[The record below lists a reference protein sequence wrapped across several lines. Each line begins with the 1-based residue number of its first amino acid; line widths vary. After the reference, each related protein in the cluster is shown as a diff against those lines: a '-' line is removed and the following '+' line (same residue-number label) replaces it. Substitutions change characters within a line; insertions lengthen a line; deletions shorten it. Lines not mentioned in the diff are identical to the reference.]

1 MGVRMAVELGTA
13 YVSILPSTKGFPA
26 AMRDLLGKS
35 IPKQGDQAGQ
45 TLGQRMSSTASK
57 WLKRGIAAGGVA
69 AGAAAGVALASGF
82 KNAVAR
88 QNSQKVLT
96 GLYGSAK
103 DATAVMKDLRNVSK
117 SSPLD
122 YESYLKAAE
131 SLAYAGVEGK
141 DATGTLKN
149 VGKAIVAAGGDS
161 TKLDQAMG
169 GVMKAVNN
177 GGIAMMDSLSM
188 ISESG
193 VPILS
198 GLSEKFGKP
207 IDQIKKMAS
216 EGKINITD
224 VMDVMQNGTGETF
237 QKMMKAGD
245 AASQSFGNQWKIAKD
260 NVVNAVGDSMLPLL
274 EKMAPMIKPI
284 ADALVKGIE
293 KLPAILSTV
302 VGLFKEWWPILATV
316 VGGIAAYSLT
326 LKAIAIGQAIWNG
339 LLIAQKFATAG
350 ATVQMRLLNMA
361 MKANPIGL
369 IITAVTLLVA
379 GFILMYKKVGWFRDG
394 VNAAWAG
401 IKVAVSAV
409 VEWFKTVVWPALQ
422 VAFKAIGDVAVW
434 LWQNAIVPA
443 FNAIRTA
450 IGAVVG
456 WFQTY
461 VWPAIK
467 AVFSAIGAV
476 FTWLWKNIAV
486 PVFNGIKLIV
496 TLWWTGVKIIFN
508 AVIAFVKNYL
518 APVFQLFWAI
528 IKVVWNGIKIAINA
542 AWQFIKK
549 YIFTP
554 IVNFVNN
561 QLVPRFK
568 FLQAVLKLVWA
579 KIQYYIQVA
588 WAFIKKNIFQ
598 PIVNWINTHIAPR
611 FKFLQ
616 DTVKNVW
623 AKIKSSIS
631 TVWNFIRDKV
641 FNPLKS
647 AITKA
652 VPDAFEKGK
661 DAIGKAWDKVR
672 DIAKKPVKFMISTVI
687 NSGIIKNFNKIASK
701 FGVDKMPY
709 VKLPKGFATGGYT
722 GSGGKYTP
730 AGVVHADEYVLRK
743 EAQNK
748 ISRTHGRGFLD
759 HMNRTGNVPGYA
771 KGGKVKGGSL
781 WDAAQWWIGKGAR
794 ASRHS
799 WFNGGKRITSGHSRN
814 SYHYKDLAVDFN
826 YGRGGKHAAEQA
838 FFDKWIG
845 SFQKQFPGIRTIWR
859 AKGHHD
865 HLHIDTAKGA
875 NMGAG
880 SVGSGDG
887 GGFDILEPLL
897 APFRAIKDK
906 IAAGVGKTGFGEL
919 IGAGAKKLVDA
930 PIQWVKDNIAKVSEF
945 VGDVTEHVKG
955 GITKGK
961 AFAKGQS
968 WATNRG
974 LSFGQRSNMNWIV
987 SKESGWDP
995 KAQNPRSTASGL
1007 PQFINSTSRAY
1018 LGGAPAKKY
1027 GVYDQLDGMQRY
1039 VNDRYN
1045 GWGGAVR
1052 FWKSHNYYAKGT
1064 LSAARGWATVGENGP
1079 ELLKLRGGEQ
1089 IKSNRNSRRF
1099 IESQSDSDRVV
1110 LNVDFHGRVD
1120 DPNEM
1125 INKLNFFVERKFGSG
1140 KYARG

>member
-1 MGVRMAVELGTA
+1 MLRI
-13 YVSILPSTKGFPA
+13 YVSILPSTSKLAPE
-26 AMRDLLGKS
+26 LYKS
-35 IPKQGDQAGQ
+35 INKTIPKVGDKAGSN
-45 TLGQRMSSTASK
+45 LGERMTRAAGR
-57 WLKRGIAAGGVA
+57 WMKRGAVAVGVA
-69 AGAAAGVALASGF
+69 AGAAVGAAVVGGF
-82 KNAVAR
+82 RNAIDR
-88 QNSQKVLT
+88 QDSQKVLT

-122 YESYLKAAE
+122 YTSYLKAAE

-177 GGIAMMDSLSM
+177 GGIAMMDSLGM

-198 GLSEKFGKP
+198 GLAEKFGVG
-207 IDQIKKMAS
+207 IDEVKKMAS
-216 EGKINITD
+216 QGEISIED
-224 VMDVMQNGTGETF
+224 VMSVLQNGTGETF

-245 AASQSFGNQWKIAKD
+245 QASQSFGNQWKIAKD

-274 EKMAPMIKPI
+274 DKLAPMIKPA
-284 ADALVKGIE
+284 ADALVDFISKVPAMIDGIGKAASWARDNIGWLSVLAGTLTYIGITAWVATGGLTPMIVAIKGVF
-293 KLPAILSTV
+293 LAISTGIKSIPV
-302 VGLFKEWWPILATV
+302 IGWV
-316 VGGIAAYSLT
+316 IAAIGLLVT
-326 LKAIAIGQAIWNG
+326 ALVWFFTKTKTGQAIW
-339 LLIAQKFATAG
+339 
-350 ATVQMRLLNMA
+350 ATVWNGI
-361 MKANPIGL
+361 KSV
-369 IITAVTLLVA
+369 TAAV
-379 GFILMYKKVGWFRDG
+379 VGWFQ
-394 VNAAWAG
+394 
-401 IKVAVSAV
+401 
-409 VEWFKTVVWPALQ
+409 THVWPAMQ
-422 VAFKAIGDVAVW
+422 AVFKFIGDVAVW
-434 LWQNAIVPA
+434 LWKNVIVPT
-443 FNAIRTA
+443 FNGIKLVV
-450 IGAVVG
+450 GAVVS

-461 VWPAIK
+461 VWPAIQ

-528 IKVVWNGIKIAINA
+528 IKVVWNGIKVAINA

-598 PIVNWINTHIAPR
+598 PIVNWINTHLAP
-611 FKFLQ
+611 KFEFLR

-623 AKIKSSIS
+623 EKIKSSIS

-759 HMNRTGNVPGYA
+759 HMNRTGSVPGYA

-799 WFNGGKRITSGHSRN
+799 WFNGGKKITSGHSNN
-814 SYHYKDLAVDFN
+814 SYHYKDLAVDLN
-826 YGRGGKHAAEQA
+826 YGRGGKHPAEQA

-859 AKGHHD
+859 AKGHYD

-887 GGFDILEPLL
+887 GGFNILEPLL

-919 IGAGAKKLVDA
+919 VGAGAKKMVDA
-930 PIQWVKDNIAKVSEF
+930 PLEWIKDNIAKVSEF

-968 WATNRG
+968 WATDRG

-987 SKESGWDP
+987 SKESGWNP

-1027 GVYDQLDGMQRY
+1027 GIYDQLDGMQRY

-1099 IESQSDSDRVV
+1099 ISDSANYGERSDTW
-1110 LNVDFHGRVD
+1110 NIYGP
-1120 DPNEM
+1120 DPDQVARE
-1125 INKLNFFVERKFGSG
+1125 IERKRRRRELLSNV
-1140 KYARG
+1140 

>member
-1 MGVRMAVELGTA
+1 MAVELGAA
-13 YVSILPSTKGFPA
+13 YISILPSTSKLAPE
-26 AMRDLLGKS
+26 LYKS
-35 IPKQGDQAGQ
+35 MNKTVPKVGNQAGQ
-45 TLGQRMSSTASK
+45 TMGSRMAS
-57 WLKRGIAAGGVA
+57 AAGKALKAGAVVGVA
-69 AGAAAGVALASGF
+69 AVGAAVGTALVGGF
-82 KNAVAR
+82 KNAVSR

-103 DATAVMKDLRNVSK
+103 DATAVMKDLRDVSSK
-117 SSPLD
+117 SPLD
-122 YESYLKAAE
+122 YTSYVKAAE

-198 GLSEKFGKP
+198 GLAEKFGEP
-207 IDQIKKMAS
+207 IDVIKKMAS
-216 EGKINITD
+216 KGEISIED
-224 VMDVMQNGTGETF
+224 VMDVMQKGTGDTF
-237 QKMMKAGD
+237 QSMMKAGD

-260 NVVNAVGDSMLPLL
+260 NVVNAVGDSMLPIL
-274 EKMAPMIKPI
+274 EKLAPMIKPI

-293 KLPAILSTV
+293 KLPPILSTV

-350 ATVQMRLLNMA
+350 AAVQMRILNAA

-369 IITAVTLLVA
+369 IITAITLLVA

-450 IGAVVG
+450 IGAVAG

-461 VWPAIK
+461 VWPAIQ

-528 IKVVWNGIKIAINA
+528 IKVVWNGVKVAINA

-568 FLQAVLKLVWA
+568 FLQAVLKLVWV

-598 PIVNWINTHIAPR
+598 PIVNWINTHLAP
-611 FKFLQ
+611 KFEFLR

-631 TVWNFIRDKV
+631 TVWNFVRDKV
-641 FNPLKS
+641 FSPLKN
-647 AITKA
+647 AISKS

-661 DAIGKAWDKVR
+661 DAIGKAWDKVKG
-672 DIAKKPVKFMISTVI
+672 IAKKPVKFVVDTVI
-687 NSGIIKNFNKIASK
+687 NKGIIGGFNKIASK
-701 FGVDKMPY
+701 FGVDKMPKF
-709 VKLPKGFATGGYT
+709 KLPKGFDTGGYT
-722 GSGGKYTP
+722 GAGSKYTP
-730 AGVVHADEYVLRK
+730 AGIVHADEYVLRK

-759 HMNRTGNVPGYA
+759 HMNRTGSVPGYA
-771 KGGKVKGGSL
+771 KGGKVKSGSL

-799 WFNGGKRITSGHSRN
+799 WFNGGKRITSGHSN
-814 SYHYKDLAVDFN
+814 GSYHYKDLAVDLN
-826 YGRGGKHAAEQA
+826 YGRGGKHPAEQA

-859 AKGHHD
+859 AKGHYD

-887 GGFDILEPLL
+887 GGFNILEPLL

-919 IGAGAKKLVDA
+919 VGAGAKKMVDA
-930 PIQWVKDNIAKVSEF
+930 PIQWIKDNISKVSEF

-955 GITKGK
+955 GITKGV
-961 AFAKGQS
+961 AFAKGQK
-968 WATNRG
+968 WATDRG

-987 SKESGWDP
+987 SKESGWNP

-1018 LGGAPAKKY
+1018 LGGAPAKNY
-1027 GVYDQLDGMQRY
+1027 GVFDQLDGMQKY

>member
-1 MGVRMAVELGTA
+1 MYKQIGKSTAQVGNKAGTSMGSRMA
-13 YVSILPSTKGFPA
+13 S
-26 AMRDLLGKS
+26 
-35 IPKQGDQAGQ
+35 
-45 TLGQRMSSTASK
+45 
-57 WLKRGIAAGGVA
+57 AAGKALKAGAVVGVA
-69 AGAAAGVALASGF
+69 AVGAAVGTALVGGF
-82 KNAVAR
+82 QNAVKR
-88 QNSQKVLT
+88 QTSTRVLE
-96 GLYGSAK
+96 GLYGDAK
-103 DATAVMKDLRNVSK
+103 LAERTLKDLRKVSQ

-122 YESYLKAAE
+122 YTSYTKAAE
-131 SLAYAGVEGK
+131 SLAYAGIEGK
-141 DATGTLKN
+141 DATGVLEN
-149 VGKAIVAAGGDS
+149 IGKTIVATGGS
-161 TKLDQAMG
+161 SEKLDQAMG

-177 GGIAMMDSLSM
+177 GGIAMMDSLGM

-198 GLSEKFGKP
+198 ALGEDMGLT
-207 IDQIKKMAS
+207 IDKVKKMAS
-216 EGKINITD
+216 EGKINVTD
-224 VMDVMQNGTGETF
+224 VMRVMGDDSNKAM
-237 QKMMKAGD
+237 QKYMKAGD
-245 AASQSFGNQWKIAKD
+245 SASKSFSNQWAMTKD
-260 NVVNAVGDSMLPLL
+260 NVVNAVGDIMLPLL
-274 EKMAPMIKPI
+274 EKIAPMIKPI
-284 ADALVKGIE
+284 GDAIVAGIGKIPGIFESVTNAAKGTWE
-293 KLPAILSTV
+293 VLKDWAPM
-302 VGLFKEWWPILATV
+302 
-316 VGGIAAYSLT
+316 IAAIVGAVVAWNAVRVVSNAISWAAYLIEQRH
-326 LKAIAIGQAIWNG
+326 LIMGAARIAITNGMAAAQA
-339 LLIAQKFATAG
+339 A
-350 ATVQMRLLNMA
+350 LNAVMT
-361 MKANPIGL
+361 ANPIGL
-369 IITAVTLLVA
+369 IIAGIILLVGA
-379 GFILMYKKVGWFRDG
+379 FIMAYKKIGWFRDM
-394 VNAAWAG
+394 VNTVWAA
-401 IKVAVSAV
+401 IKVAAGAV
-409 VEWFKTVVWPALQ
+409 ADWFMAHVWPTMQAVFQ
-422 VAFKAIGDVAVW
+422 AIGDIAVW
-434 LWQNAIVPA
+434 LWQNAIVPT
-443 FNAIRTA
+443 FNGIKLVV
-450 IGAVVG
+450 GAVVS

-461 VWPAIK
+461 VWPAIQ

-508 AVIAFVKNYL
+508 AVINFVKSYL

-561 QLVPRFK
+561 QLVPRFE

-598 PIVNWINTHIAPR
+598 PIVNWINTHLAP
-611 FKFLQ
+611 KFEFLR

-623 AKIKSSIS
+623 EKIKSSIS

-641 FNPLKS
+641 FSPLKS

-859 AKGHHD
+859 AKGHYD

-887 GGFDILEPLL
+887 GGFNILEPLL

-919 IGAGAKKLVDA
+919 VGAGAKKMVDA

-968 WATNRG
+968 WATDRG

-1027 GVYDQLDGMQRY
+1027 GVYDQLDGMQKY

-1089 IKSNRNSRRF
+1089 IKSNRSARRF
-1099 IESQSDSDRVV
+1099 VNDNATNDGDTWNIYGPDPDQVAREIERT
-1110 LNVDFHGRVD
+1110 R
-1120 DPNEM
+1120 
-1125 INKLNFFVERKFGSG
+1125 RKRELLL
-1140 KYARG
+1140 AI

>member
-1 MGVRMAVELGTA
+1 MGSRMAA
-13 YVSILPSTKGFPA
+13 
-26 AMRDLLGKS
+26 
-35 IPKQGDQAGQ
+35 
-45 TLGQRMSSTASK
+45 
-57 WLKRGIAAGGVA
+57 AAGRALKAGAVVGVAA
-69 AGAAAGVALASGF
+69 AGAAIGAALVGGF
-82 KNAVAR
+82 RSAID
-88 QNSQKVLT
+88 QQKIQATVG
-96 GLYGSAK
+96 GLYQDGDKAFRTLEQIKKLSKTSPIDYSA
-103 DATAVMKDLRNVSK
+103 
-117 SSPLD
+117 
-122 YESYLKAAE
+122 YGKAAQ
-131 SLAYAGVEGK
+131 SLAYAGVEGG
-141 DATGTLKN
+141 DAVKILDQ
-149 VGKAIVAAGGDS
+149 VGWAIVGAGGGA
-161 TKLDQAMG
+161 TELDRAMNG
-169 GVMKAVNN
+169 LLKGVNN
-177 GGIAMMDSLSM
+177 GGVVMNDTLAM

-193 VPILS
+193 YPIIDALS
-198 GLSEKFGKP
+198 TKFGTTG
-207 IDQIKKMAS
+207 DVIKKMAS
-216 EGKINITD
+216 EGEISIDD
-224 VMDVMQNGTGETF
+224 VLSVMKNGTGELATS
-237 QKMMKAGD
+237 QAKAGKD
-245 AASQSFGNQWKIAKD
+245 VAKTFGESFKIAKD
-260 NVVNAVGDSMLPLL
+260 NIQVAIGETLLPLL
-274 EKMAPMIKPI
+274 EKLAPMMEPI
-284 ADALVKGIE
+284 SDAIVKGIE

-316 VGGIAAYSLT
+316 VGGIAAYALT
-326 LKAIAIGQAIWNG
+326 IKAIAIGQAIWNG
-339 LLIAQKFATAG
+339 LLVAQKFATAG
-350 ATVQMRLLNMA
+350 AAVQMRILNAA

-401 IKVAVSAV
+401 IKIAVSAV
-409 VEWFKTVVWPALQ
+409 GNWFRDVLWPIMQAVWNGI
-422 VAFKAIGDVAVW
+422 VAGAKWLWNGIKIAWNGIMVAV
-434 LWQNAIVPA
+434 
-443 FNAIRTA
+443 R
-450 IGAVVG
+450 AVVA

-461 VWPAIK
+461 VAPVIQ

-528 IKVVWNGIKIAINA
+528 IKVVWNGVKIAINA

-561 QLVPRFK
+561 QLVPRFE

-598 PIVNWINTHIAPR
+598 PIVNWINTHLAP
-611 FKFLQ
+611 KFEFLR
-616 DTVKNVW
+616 DTVQNVW

-641 FNPLKS
+641 FNPLKN
-647 AITKA
+647 AISNS

-661 DAIGKAWDKVR
+661 DAIGKAWDKVKG
-672 DIAKKPVKFMISTVI
+672 IAKKPVEFVVNTVI
-687 NSGIIKNFNKIASK
+687 QKGIIDNFNKIADK
-701 FGVDKMPY
+701 FGVKGMPD
-709 VKLPKGFATGGYT
+709 VKLPKGFDTGGYT
-722 GSGGKYTP
+722 GAGSKYTP
-730 AGVVHADEYVLRK
+730 AGIVHADEYVLRK

-759 HMNRTGNVPGYA
+759 HMNRTGSVPGYA
-771 KGGKVKGGSL
+771 KGGKVKSGSL

-799 WFNGGKRITSGHSRN
+799 WFNGGKKITSGHSKN
-814 SYHYKDLAVDFN
+814 SYHYKDLAVDLN
-826 YGRGGKHAAEQA
+826 YGRGGKHPAEQA

-859 AKGHHD
+859 AKGHYD

-887 GGFDILEPLL
+887 GGFNILEPLL

-919 IGAGAKKLVDA
+919 VGAGAKKMVDA

-968 WATNRG
+968 WATDRG

-1027 GVYDQLDGMQRY
+1027 GVYDQLDGMQKY

-1079 ELLKLRGGEQ
+1079 ELIKLRGGEQ

-1099 IESQSDSDRVV
+1099 ISDSANSGERSDTW
-1110 LNVDFHGRVD
+1110 NIYGP
-1120 DPNEM
+1120 DPDQVARE
-1125 INKLNFFVERKFGSG
+1125 IERKRRRRELLSNV
-1140 KYARG
+1140 